1 MVERHR
7 PDKTRIGGVTTKT
20 TSTIMG
26 DTWDTI
32 ALRIYGNVLRAQDL
46 MEARENRPLLDYQ
59 VFPAGVKV
67 AIPEIEETTATD
79 DLPEWRK

>member
-7 PDKTRIGGVTTKT
+7 PDKTRIGGAATKT

-59 VFPAGVKV
+59 VFPAGVTV

>member
-1 MVERHR
+1 M
-7 PDKTRIGGVTTKT
+7 KT
-20 TSTIMG
+20 TTTIMG

-32 ALRIYGNVLRAQDL
+32 ALRFYGNVLRAQEL

-59 VFPAGVKV
+59 VFPAGVTV
-67 AIPEIEETTATD
+67 VTPEIEESTAAD

>member
-1 MVERHR
+1 M
-7 PDKTRIGGVTTKT
+7 KT
-20 TSTIMG
+20 TVTMIG

-32 ALRIYGNVLRAQDL
+32 ALRVYGNVLRAQAL

-59 VFPAGVKV
+59 VFPAGVV
-67 AIPEIEETTATD
+67 VSTPEITEETASYE

>member
-20 TSTIMG
+20 TS
-26 DTWDTI
+26 TI

-59 VFPAGVKV
+59 VFPAGVTV

>member
-1 MVERHR
+1 M
-7 PDKTRIGGVTTKT
+7 KT

-32 ALRIYGNVLRAQDL
+32 ALRIYGNVLRAQEL

-59 VFPAGVKV
+59 VFPAGVIV
-67 AIPEIEETTATD
+67 ATPEIEETTATD